1 MWRKKNI
8 LESSEW
14 FQRSKGK
21 TCVNRDDFKI
31 FEDQMKFQKEC
42 IDLVVKAVEALE
54 NTKYFE
60 PTLASRA
67 PQDPGLVP
75 SHPGMGR

>member
-1 MWRKKNI
+1 
-8 LESSEW
+8 
-14 FQRSKGK
+14 
-21 TCVNRDDFKI
+21 
-31 FEDQMKFQKEC
+31 MKFQKEC